1 MSKSPNQI
9 GLKRFTPGDDGGPC
23 WSRAAHQ
30 STEEDREVEKVF
42 SRGCASLRLFRYSAE
57 GVCQALKTKAR
68 QIAATGVAAEARS
81 DTFATLLSLARRQ
94 DAERETTRG
103 RPQKISENV
112 SPFCGSTVCRSV
124 IRVRNEYQMVCARCV
139 WTHRAALSTT
149 GASYM
154 TKRGDLTACQVRLPS
169 PPSSGC
175 TCAAASQP
183 PPGSGSSRRERRARR
198 RLATGAARRRP
209 QPHRLHQFL

>member
-81 DTFATLLSLARRQ
+81 DTFATLLFARRKSRVWHEGRTQ
-94 DAERETTRG
+94 SERQRVAVL
-103 RPQKISENV
+103 RKYQKM
-112 SPFCGSTVCRSV
+112 CRRFV
-124 IRVRNEYQMVCARCV
+124 
-139 WTHRAALSTT
+139 
-149 GASYM
+149 
-154 TKRGDLTACQVRLPS
+154 
-169 PPSSGC
+169 
-175 TCAAASQP
+175 
-183 PPGSGSSRRERRARR
+183 ARR
-198 RLATGAARRRP
+198 FAEA
-209 QPHRLHQFL
+209 